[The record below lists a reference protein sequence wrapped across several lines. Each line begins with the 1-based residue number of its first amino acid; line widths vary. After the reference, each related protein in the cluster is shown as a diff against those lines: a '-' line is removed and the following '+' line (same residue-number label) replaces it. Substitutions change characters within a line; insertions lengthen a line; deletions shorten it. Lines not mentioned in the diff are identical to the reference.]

1 MEFKLDLKSNAL
13 DSFNE
18 AIRKFKQGEDGEYK
32 AFKFAILHLS
42 HCFELTMKMY
52 IQSLDE
58 NLIFSKCF
66 RAVKARAKS
75 DKINLLEA
83 FNKMEG
89 EGYDFDALI
98 KNIPNPHTITLDEA
112 LSMAILEKCRITLVN
127 FVDEDLQ
134 TDIAWMKD
142 LRNAIEHYEFTF
154 TVKNVRLAMGRLVRG
169 LAEVADIF
177 SLYDLDKEVTK
188 EVATTYNILRDE
200 YEHNIH
206 ESHLDVTDARKEA
219 FRGVR
224 PKFIELVNW
233 KEYLCDYCGHET
245 LITNHE
251 SPTGFRCTH
260 CGAEDSGSI
269 EVTCDVCG
277 SEWPEEEMSSW
288 PGEGTHTCPDCR
300 DISNKP

>member
-18 AIRKFKQGEDGEYK
+18 AIRKFKQGEDGDYK

-52 IQSLDE
+52 IQTLDE
-58 NLIFSKCF
+58 NLIFTKCF
-66 RAVKARAKS
+66 KAVKSRAK
-75 DKINLLEA
+75 KEEINLLEA
-83 FNKMEG
+83 FIKMEG
-89 EGYDFDALI
+89 EDFNFEKLI
-98 KNIPNPHTITLDEA
+98 RDLPNPHTITLDDA
-112 LSMAILEKCRITLVN
+112 LSMAICEKCSVTSVDFIDKELKDDIT
-127 FVDEDLQ
+127 
-134 TDIAWMKD
+134 WMKE

-154 TVKNVRLAMGRLVRG
+154 TVKYVRLAMGRLVRG
-169 LAEVADIF
+169 LSEISDIF
-177 SLYDLDKEVTK
+177 SLYNLDKEVTE
-188 EVATTYNILRDE
+188 EVSKTYNILCDE

-206 ESHLDVTDARKEA
+206 ESHLDVADARKEA

-224 PKFIELVNW
+224 PKFMDFVNW

-245 LITNHE
+245 MITNHD
-251 SPTGFRCTH
+251 SPTGYRCTH

-288 PGEGTHTCPDCR
+288 LGEGTHTCPDCR